1 MQLRTEAFVKWQ
13 SKQPVAKRAG
23 LISALDHIKRSGCA
37 LASGNCLSVG
47 HLLMG
52 DAIEKPDR
60 GGVLRIDAP
69 RQPQKGLPSTRTGRC
84 SVACSCSES
93 AARADWRPRS
103 DNECRNG
110 KPYCLEGM
118 PRNVCPERQAFVQN
132 CLSSEPTVRRLGRQK

>member
-60 GGVLRIDAP
+60 GGVLRIEAP
-69 RQPQKGLPSTRTGRC
+69 RRPQKGLPSTRNRQVLRRMQLLGKHRKRGLAA
-84 SVACSCSES
+84 SVGQ
-93 AARADWRPRS
+93 R
-103 DNECRNG
+103 
-110 KPYCLEGM
+110 
-118 PRNVCPERQAFVQN
+118 VPEREAI
-132 CLSSEPTVRRLGRQK
+132 LPRRDAAQRVP